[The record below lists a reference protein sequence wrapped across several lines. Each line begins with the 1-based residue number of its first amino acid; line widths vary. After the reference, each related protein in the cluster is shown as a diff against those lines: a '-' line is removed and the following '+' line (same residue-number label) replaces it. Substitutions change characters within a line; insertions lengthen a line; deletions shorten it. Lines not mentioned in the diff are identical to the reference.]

1 MLAPRLLIDGDII
14 AYKVAASCEEAVD
27 WGNDFWTLHAD
38 AVEGK
43 AQVDTFIGDLKDILS
58 WNVGGLS
65 VYLTGKANFRTTI
78 SDEYKANRKHV
89 RKPMILQAL
98 REHMMD
104 KWGASL
110 EDGIE
115 ADDLIGM
122 AATAPEANGSII
134 VSVDKDFKSI
144 PCRLYN
150 PDKPE
155 EGIVE
160 VTKDEADRFHLYQTL
175 VGDASDN
182 YKGCPSVGPVKALKI
197 LDSCDSYEE
206 CWVKILDSFDKAGLS
221 SKHALVQARL
231 ARILRD
237 GDYDFES
244 KKVKFWKPPVKKQK

>member
-1 MLAPRLLIDGDII
+1 
-14 AYKVAASCEEAVD
+14 
-27 WGNDFWTLHAD
+27 
-38 AVEGK
+38 
-43 AQVDTFIGDLKDILS
+43 
-58 WNVGGLS
+58 
-65 VYLTGKANFRTTI
+65 
-78 SDEYKANRKHV
+78 
-89 RKPMILQAL
+89 
-98 REHMMD
+98 
-104 KWGASL
+104 
-110 EDGIE
+110 
-115 ADDLIGM
+115 M

-160 VTKDEADRFHLYQTL
+160 VTKDEADRYHLYQTL